1 MLIKIKN
8 SPKTQAEKR
17 ANHWYTQ
24 EGQAQR
30 EDAIDLQKDMQ
41 GGLSDMMMT
50 PESEGIHRIDG
61 VEVNS
66 VDSQISPFLPPI
78 TLRLEDGS
86 EIDYLSHQKAFQRAF
101 HANLA
106 KFVLLGGGVGAGK
119 SVAALVQVIWELWI
133 YPDNFGLILRKTY
146 PELRISAMKDFET
159 VLPNW
164 MKMESNRQEHF
175 VKVMNFQGYQALDAE
190 GPMSKREELEFLE
203 SVDGLSE
210 VRFASF
216 EGTGDALSKFRSANL
231 GFYLI
236 EQAEEASLEIYDAL
250 LERLRRPR
258 ASRRGYFVSNAEGYD
273 WLWEIFYAD
282 SPTKRPD
289 HEVIG
294 ALTTDN
300 DSLPDDYVEAMRS
313 NFTEEKM
320 KQKME
325 GDIKVHPLTIFTEF
339 SKQVHVIPHVDPDE
353 FVMQEINQ
361 FEIDKARGDTKAD
374 PYEQLWEKG
383 MGFDWGVRNASV
395 ALSGARLP
403 TGELYVYDEYYE
415 KSDQNTV
422 ELIIPELLKRIR
434 HEHTI
439 LVIDPSSKQRDGE
452 QSSVFL
458 RFHDGGIPFIPADRA
473 AAPGAVV
480 AAIDMIKDYLKFDQ
494 TRRHPFTG
502 KKGSP
507 RLIISDACPN
517 LIEEMRIYQWEQQ
530 KTGIGHSQPPQ
541 VPRNWRDDTI
551 AALRYLMTYMP
562 EARPTPGPHA
572 IPKNRRGPD
581 ISEHIR
587 LNPDVEGGFEMSIEK
602 MVEDSLKMPT
612 RAQMTRRKVT

>member
-1 MLIKIKN
+1 
-8 SPKTQAEKR
+8 
-17 ANHWYTQ
+17 
-24 EGQAQR
+24 
-30 EDAIDLQKDMQ
+30 
-41 GGLSDMMMT
+41 MMT
-50 PESEGIHRIDG
+50 PESEIT
-61 VEVNS
+61 
-66 VDSQISPFLPPI
+66 PFLPSI
-78 TLRLEDGS
+78 ELKLEDGRI
-86 EIDYLSHQKAFQRAF
+86 IDYRSNQKDFQRAF
-101 HANLA
+101 HACLA
-106 KFVLLGGGVGAGK
+106 KFLLLGGGVGAGK
-119 SVAALVQVIWELWI
+119 SVAALAQVIWELWM

-175 VKVMNFQGYQALDAE
+175 VKVMNFQGYQALSEE
-190 GPMSKREELEFLE
+190 GPLSKRDRLEFLE

-250 LERLRRPR
+250 LERLRRPI

-300 DSLPDDYVEAMRS
+300 DSLPDDYVEAMRN

-339 SKQVHVIPHVDPDE
+339 SKKAHVIPHVDPDE
-353 FVMQEINQ
+353 FVLQEQDQ
-361 FEIDKARGDTKAD
+361 FEIDNERGDEPN
-374 PYEQLWEKG
+374 PYERLWEKG

-403 TGELYVYDEYYE
+403 TGELYIYDEYYE

-434 HEHTI
+434 AEHSI

-458 RFHDGGIPFIPADRA
+458 RFHDGGIPFVPADRA

-494 TRRHPFTG
+494 TRKHPFTG

-541 VPRNWRDDTI
+541 VPRNWRDDSI

-562 EARPTPGPHA
+562 EARETPGPRA

-587 LNPDVEGGFEMSIEK
+587 VNPDVPDGFEMSIEK
-602 MVEDSLKMPT
+602 MVQDALKEPT
-612 RAQMTRRKVT
+612 RATTRRKVA